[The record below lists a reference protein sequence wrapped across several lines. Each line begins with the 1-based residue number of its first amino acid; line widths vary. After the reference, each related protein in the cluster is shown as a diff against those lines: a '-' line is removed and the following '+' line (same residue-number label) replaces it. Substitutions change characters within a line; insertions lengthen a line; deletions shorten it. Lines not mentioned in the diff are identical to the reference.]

1 MKKKIKKPFDIEAIR
16 NGARAETNLGEE
28 MEFVG
33 ECSNEE
39 YPFVFC
45 HNGDVDTYDLNGR
58 FNHDIDNTDDDIVI
72 VEEIEEP
79 ERWIDSDERVS
90 GFYLDLDSI
99 DETAAKPGYKYVFN
113 TYEQAKSALAMAQ
126 ISMIMAHDKRFGGVV
141 TDKEWESDTW
151 KHVIQRRYNDIT
163 FNSFM
168 HTYNFLAFHTEE
180 QANLFAS
187 ENKQLV
193 KDYLM
198 ID

>member
-72 VEEIEEP
+72 VEEVEEP
-79 ERWIDSDERVS
+79 KRWIDSDERVE

-99 DETAAKPGYKYVFN
+99 DGTAAKPSCKYVFN

-141 TDKEWESDTW
+141 TDKEWKSSDW
-151 KHVIQRRYNDIT
+151 KYVIYRNENDVDCNH
-163 FNSFM
+163 FAA
-168 HTYNFLAFHTEE
+168 TYHFLAFHTKKQRDLFLEE
-180 QANLFAS
+180 N
-187 ENKQLV
+187 EQLV